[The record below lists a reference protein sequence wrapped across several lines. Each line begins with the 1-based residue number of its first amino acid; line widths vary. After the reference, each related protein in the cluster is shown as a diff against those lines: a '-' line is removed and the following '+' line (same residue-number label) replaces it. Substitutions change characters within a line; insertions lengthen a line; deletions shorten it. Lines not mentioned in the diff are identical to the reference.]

1 MWWQR
6 GELNLTSEKN
16 TCSLCLWTPP
26 PQIKNISVK
35 VGLILVG
42 FKIWFVLPYQFWLIT
57 TYLTPMKESYFGSQ
71 DWLGS
76 SWMKCCEVNFF
87 SLLFHTLQYF
97 LTLNLR
103 NRFFALGIMILNINF
118 FWSVPSLLL
127 CYPCIMLPMCL
138 IFVTHIQDV
147 AIYLY
152 YLVMLLM
159 CLILSKLKRIFRVL
173 QIYFLLLMFV
183 NLTFGL

>member
-1 MWWQR
+1 
-6 GELNLTSEKN
+6 
-16 TCSLCLWTPP
+16 
-26 PQIKNISVK
+26 
-35 VGLILVG
+35 
-42 FKIWFVLPYQFWLIT
+42 
-57 TYLTPMKESYFGSQ
+57 
-71 DWLGS
+71 
-76 SWMKCCEVNFF
+76 
-87 SLLFHTLQYF
+87 
-97 LTLNLR
+97 
-103 NRFFALGIMILNINF
+103 
-118 FWSVPSLLL
+118 
-127 CYPCIMLPMCL
+127 MLPMCL